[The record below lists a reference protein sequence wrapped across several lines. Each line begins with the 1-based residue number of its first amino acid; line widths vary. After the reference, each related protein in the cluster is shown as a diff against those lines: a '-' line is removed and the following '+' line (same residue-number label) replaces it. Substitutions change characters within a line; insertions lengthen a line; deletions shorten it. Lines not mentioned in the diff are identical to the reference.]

1 MASYQIRWRSFIS
14 LSIFLGLTILVIT
27 SLLMFLK
34 PHQQW
39 VALLH
44 TIFGFWLLLLL
55 GWHIKNN
62 LKPLKS
68 YIRNTSSGKIN
79 FVAWGSAGLF
89 MVLLVSVYQQLQP
102 FMQFY
107 QWGQTLRAA
116 SAGVVDE
123 QQQVFQLRL
132 NLPAAASGPAFTIQF
147 QKGPFFM
154 WPQYAIWLETMGGK
168 FIQPLYITSKL
179 ANNNFANKVIRK
191 NPERVFTENPFTT
204 GEDDTDIFEYQWDEA
219 SKNERIRPESLPVFL
234 HALGVRSATGMMV
247 PETST
252 SALDAYA
259 GATMT
264 ENFLLTTQALGDLPM
279 QFKIRFEINQS
290 FDFNEYYSSNRFP
303 DDVIYSG
310 NGFSAQ
316 PSVVYEAVVDRKN
329 DQQLYRL
336 TLIGQGHHSGK
347 DGKIN
352 LDTSKLTTAKQIV
365 DRVIVEFHEHPIPNT

>member
-1 MASYQIRWRSFIS
+1 MASNQIRWRSFIS

-27 SLLMFLK
+27 SLLMFLR
-34 PHQQW
+34 PHQEW

-68 YIRNTSSGKIN
+68 YLRNTTTGKIN
-79 FVAWGSAGLF
+79 LVPWSSAGLF
-89 MVLLVSVYQQLQP
+89 ALLLVLVYQQTVP
-102 FMQFY
+102 FIQFY

-116 SAGVVDE
+116 SAGAVDE
-123 QQQVFQLRL
+123 QQVFHLRR
-132 NLPAAASGPAFTIQF
+132 NFPEVASGPAFTIQF
-147 QKGPFFM
+147 QKGSFFM
-154 WPQYAIWLETMGGK
+154 WPQYAIWLETMDGK

-179 ANNNFANKVIRK
+179 ASNNFANKVTRK

-204 GEDDTDIFEYQWDEA
+204 GEDDEAIFDFQWDES

-234 HALGVRSATGMMV
+234 HLLGVRSASGMMV
-247 PETST
+247 PETAT
-252 SALDAYA
+252 PTLDAYA

-264 ENFLLTTQALGDLPM
+264 ENFLLTTQALGDLPT

-303 DDVIYSG
+303 DDAIYSG

-316 PSVVYEAVVDRKN
+316 PSVVYEAVVDRRN

-352 LDTSKLTTAKQIV
+352 PDISKLTTAKQIV
-365 DRVIVEFHEHPIPNT
+365 DRVIVEFHESLIPNT

>member
-1 MASYQIRWRSFIS
+1 MAFNQIRWRSFIS

-27 SLLMFLK
+27 SLLMFLR
-34 PHQQW
+34 PHQEW

-68 YIRNTSSGKIN
+68 YLRNTSTGKIN
-79 FVAWGSAGLF
+79 LVPWGSAGLF
-89 MVLLVSVYQQLQP
+89 VLLLVLVYQQTAP
-102 FMQFY
+102 FIQFY

-116 SAGVVDE
+116 SARAVDE
-123 QQQVFQLRL
+123 QQVFHLRR
-132 NLPAAASGPAFTIQF
+132 NLPDVASGPTFTIQF

-154 WPQYAIWLETMGGK
+154 WPQYAIWLETMDGQ

-179 ANNNFANKVIRK
+179 ASNNFANKVTRK

-204 GEDDTDIFEYQWDEA
+204 GEDEEAIFDFQWDES

-252 SALDAYA
+252 LLLDAYA

-264 ENFLLTTQALGDLPM
+264 DNFLLTTAALDVLPER
-279 QFKIRFEINQS
+279 FRIRFEINQS
-290 FDFNEYYSSNRFP
+290 FDFNEYYSSDRFP
-303 DDVIYSG
+303 DDAIYSG
-310 NGFSAQ
+310 DGFSAQ
-316 PSVVYEAVVDRKN
+316 PSIIYEAVIDRN
-329 DQQLYRL
+329 NEQQVYLL
-336 TLIGQGHHSGK
+336 KLIGQGHHSGK
-347 DGKIN
+347 DGN
-352 LDTSKLTTAKQIV
+352 VNSDTSRLTSAKQIL
-365 DRVIVEFHEHPIPNT
+365 DRVIVEFHGNPIPNAR

>member
-14 LSIFLGLTILVIT
+14 LSILLGLTILVIT

-68 YIRNTSSGKIN
+68 YLRNTSSGKIN
-79 FVAWGSAGLF
+79 FVPWGSAGLF

-102 FMQFY
+102 FMHFY

-132 NLPAAASGPAFTIQF
+132 NQPEAASGPAFTIQF
-147 QKGPFFM
+147 QKGPFLM
-154 WPQYAIWLETMGGK
+154 WPQYAIWLETMDGK

-191 NPERVFTENPFTT
+191 HPERVFTENPFTT
-204 GEDDTDIFEYQWDEA
+204 GEDDAEIFEYQWDEA

-252 SALDAYA
+252 PTLDAYA

-264 ENFLLTTQALGDLPM
+264 ENFLLTTQALDDLPM

-303 DDVIYSG
+303 DDAIYSG

-316 PSVVYEAVVDRKN
+316 PSVVYEAVMDRKN